1 MATAFGPSGQSPTS
15 LSKTL
20 EKVLEDAQH
29 TGEINLAGRKLKE
42 YPKIASKYD
51 LVDTMT
57 TGTPK
62 LYPFH
67 HTTCIICHSH
77 LHPWIKSFGSE

>member
-51 LVDTMT
+51 LVDTIT
-57 TGTPK
+57 TGALEFIRSIT
-62 LYPFH
+62 
-67 HTTCIICHSH
+67 H
-77 LHPWIKSFGSE
+77 LHNMSTCHYHHPHPM